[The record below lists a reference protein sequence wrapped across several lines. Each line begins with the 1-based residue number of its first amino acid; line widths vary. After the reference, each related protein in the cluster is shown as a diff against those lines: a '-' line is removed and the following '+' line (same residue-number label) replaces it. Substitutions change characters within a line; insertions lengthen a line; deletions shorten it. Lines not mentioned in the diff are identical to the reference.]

1 MKTMSE
7 REFSLYRKLIYS
19 NAGICLTPPKKALL
33 EARLGRRLREL
44 GLESFLDYYQR
55 VTTDPTGHELVQLL
69 DRVTTNETHFFREPR
84 QFEFLEH
91 VLCRIG
97 ELKPKLD
104 CGRVSCASGAPVAP
118 PAKNPIR

>member
-1 MKTMSE
+1 MKAMSE
-7 REFSLYRKLIYS
+7 CEFSLYRKLIYG
-19 NAGICLTPPKKALL
+19 NAGICLTAPKKALL

-69 DRVTTNETHFFREPR
+69 DRVTTNETHFFREPG

-91 VLCRIG
+91 VLLPDWRAQAEAGLRPRHLRVWSAGCATG
-97 ELKPKLD
+97 EEP
-104 CGRVSCASGAPVAP
+104 
-118 PAKNPIR
+118 